1 MAHKVP
7 KTVPGGPPSAGL
19 ILRSVREFVAPGG
32 ILPWDLAL
40 LTEKPR

>member
-1 MAHKVP
+1 MD
-7 KTVPGGPPSAGL
+7 AGL
-19 ILRSVREFVAPGG
+19 ILRTVREFTAPGGG